1 MIVVNRLKISIF
13 AVVSK
18 FVEYIYNPETMLYE
32 AVGVPG
38 WQVWLRRLVLV
49 FGAVAMG
56 FLYFWIYTD
65 VLGFDLPKTARLKK
79 KNAEWVARMEILD
92 RQVDL
97 YDETLTGLEDRD
109 DNVWRSIFGLTVIPD
124 EVKNSG
130 FGGLNRYEWLEE
142 AGAAPELKAMMERL
156 DVMTKRTYIQ
166 SKALDEVSLV
176 SRTAGDMV
184 SCVPAVPPILP
195 KTGTYHISSYFGYR
209 TDPVF
214 GGRRF
219 HEGIDFASDIGNPV
233 YVTGDG
239 VVEKVNIQFRGY
251 GNEVVVNHGFGY
263 KTRYAHLNTVDV
275 APGMHLKRG
284 DRIGE
289 VGKTG
294 KSTGPHLHYEVVYR
308 GAQVNP
314 MHYLDMS
321 MSVDE
326 YKAMVDRPDSPSAQ
340 ARKKKPSNSEL
351 LRRRR

>member
-1 MIVVNRLKISIF
+1 MP
-13 AVVSK
+13 K
-18 FVEYIYNPETMLYE
+18 FVEYIYNPETLLYE
-32 AVGVPG
+32 QVGVPA
-38 WQVWLRRLVLV
+38 WKVWLRRLGLAL
-49 FGAVAMG
+49 GAVAMG
-56 FLYFWIYTD
+56 FLYFWIYTS
-65 VLGFDLPKTARLKK
+65 VLGLDLPKTARLKK
-79 KNAEWVARMEILD
+79 INAEWNSRLEILD
-92 RQVDL
+92 RQLDL

-109 DNVWRSIFGLTVIPD
+109 DNVWRSIFGLSEIPD
-124 EVKNSG
+124 EVKNAG
-130 FGGLNRYEWLEE
+130 FGGLNRYAWLDES
-142 AGAAPELKAMMERL
+142 GASPQLKKTMVRL
-156 DVMTKRTYIQ
+156 DVMTKRTFIQ

-184 SCVPAVPPILP
+184 SCVPAVPPIVP
-195 KTGTYHISSYFGYR
+195 EKGTYHISSYFGYR

-219 HEGIDFASDIGNPV
+219 HEGVDFASDIGNPV
-233 YVTGDG
+233 YATGDG
-239 VVEKVNIQFRGY
+239 VVEKVRFQFHGY
-251 GNEVVVNHGFGY
+251 GNEIVINHGFGY

-275 APGMHLKRG
+275 AEGMHLKRG

-314 MHYLDMS
+314 MRYLDMT
-321 MSVDE
+321 MSVEE
-326 YKAMVDRPDSPSAQ
+326 YRAMVDRPDSPDRQ